1 MCFEKGEKNILG
13 TELVSCSIDPITGF
27 YRDGFCK
34 SFPNDPGEHTVCAH
48 LTNKFLIFSKELGN
62 DLITPR
68 PEFDFPGLKEG
79 DQWCLCADRWLQAY
93 ELNIAPNIFLEAT
106 HISFLEKITFN
117 EIKKYSLEFK
127 NLN

>member
-1 MCFEKGEKNILG
+1 MCFLKGEKNILG
-13 TELVSCSIDPITGF
+13 TELVSCSNSPMTGF
-27 YRDGFCK
+27 HRDGFCK
-34 SFPNDPGEHTVCAH
+34 AFSSDPGQHTVCAQ

-79 DQWCLCADRWLQAY
+79 DRWCLCADRWIQAH
-93 ELNIAPNIFLEAT
+93 ELNLAPDIILEAT

-117 EIKKYSLEFK
+117 EIKSYSLEFK
-127 NLN
+127 SMN